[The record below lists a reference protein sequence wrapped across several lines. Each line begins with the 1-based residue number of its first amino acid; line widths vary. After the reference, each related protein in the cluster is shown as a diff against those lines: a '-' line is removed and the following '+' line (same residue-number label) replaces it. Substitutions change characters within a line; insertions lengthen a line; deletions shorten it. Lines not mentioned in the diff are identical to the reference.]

1 MTPLGGARLGRS
13 VRGAHPPPG
22 MAVSGMAALEL
33 KTVESC
39 HSLHIVPA
47 DLFRHLRRV
56 ELSRPV
62 P

>member
-13 VRGAHPPPG
+13 VRGAHPPGNGRIRNGGFGAENRGKLPFPD
-22 MAVSGMAALEL
+22 
-33 KTVESC
+33 
-39 HSLHIVPA
+39 IVPA